1 MDNLMNILNCGTLS
15 IDYNNNMAVLKIN
28 KFRDIYNKIIPL
40 FNKYN
45 IKGVKSLDF
54 QDFCKVAN
62 LINKK
67 AHLTIAGS
75 KEISKIKLN
84 MNKGRY
90 LQKEKLS

>member
-1 MDNLMNILNCGTLS
+1 M
-15 IDYNNNMAVLKIN
+15 
-28 KFRDIYNKIIPL
+28 IPL

-45 IKGVKSLDF
+45 VKGVKNLDF
-54 QDFCKVAN
+54 QDFCKIAK

-67 AHLTIAGS
+67 AHLTIAGL
-75 KEISKIKLN
+75 KKIRKIKVN